1 MLTARDAL
9 DIYQLITC
17 RGIRLWIC
25 GGWGVD
31 ALLEQATR
39 PHHDLDVLM
48 LVDDVTRLRRLLAR
62 NGFRLKEYWEENR
75 WVTDGAGKRIATAFV
90 LCDLHERELDVH
102 ALHLNTEGNGLPDWE
117 KAEGF
122 IFTPE
127 DLGGEGLIAGEPVA
141 CLSVAMQMRAHSGY
155 QIPEK
160 QFGDIEGLHRKFGV
174 DYPRGYSPREAGLPL
189 QTRPGGE

>member
-1 MLTARDAL
+1 MLTACGAL
-9 DIYQLITC
+9 ELYQLITS
-17 RGIRLWIC
+17 RGIRIWIC

-31 ALLEQATR
+31 ALLRQETR

-48 LVDDVTRLRRLLAR
+48 LVDDVTRLQWLLAR
-62 NGFRLKEYWEENR
+62 HGSRLKEYWEENR

-90 LCDLHERELDVH
+90 LWDAQERELDVH
-102 ALHLNTEGNGLPDWE
+102 ALHLDTGRNGIPDWE

-141 CLSVAMQMRAHSGY
+141 CLSAAMQMHAHSGY
-155 QIPEK
+155 EIPEK
-160 QFGDIEGLHRKFGV
+160 QFGDIEGLHRKFSL
-174 DYPRGYSPREAGLPL
+174 DYPLGYNPRKAGLPL
-189 QTRPGGE
+189 QIRPGGE

>member
-1 MLTARDAL
+1 MLAAHDAL
-9 DIYQLITC
+9 NMYQLITSH
-17 RGIRLWIC
+17 GLRLWIC

-31 ALLEQATR
+31 ALLEQETR

-48 LVDDVTRLRRLLAR
+48 LLGDVTRLRRQLAR
-62 NGFRLKEYWEENR
+62 HGYRLKEYWEENR

-90 LCDLHERELDVH
+90 LWDAQERELDVH
-102 ALHLNTEGNGLPDWE
+102 ALHMDTDRNGIPDWE
-117 KAEGF
+117 NSEGF
-122 IFTPE
+122 IFTPK
-127 DLGGEGLIAGEPVA
+127 DLDGEGLIAGEPVA
-141 CLSVAMQMRAHSGY
+141 CLSAAMQMHAHSGY

-174 DYPRGYSPREAGLPL
+174 DYPRGYNPRRASPPL